1 MHAGMNAHR
10 KKKARVYLI
19 HLGEGF
25 RRAVIPEELSF
36 QQQRYIFLEV
46 SEQYKRFRKEVC

>member
-1 MHAGMNAHR
+1 
-10 KKKARVYLI
+10 
-19 HLGEGF
+19 LGEGF